1 MVRGLVAD
9 RTGLTGNYDF
19 ELLAS
24 WDVPANPAEGRPE
37 PRIINPEGPSIFV
50 AVRQQLG
57 LRLAARKIE
66 VEMVTIDRVE
76 RAASN

>member
-1 MVRGLVAD
+1 V
-9 RTGLTGNYDF
+9 
-19 ELLAS
+19 
-24 WDVPANPAEGRPE
+24 EGRPE
-37 PRIINPEGPSIFV
+37 PRTINPDAPSIFV

-57 LRLAARKIE
+57 LRLEARKIE

>member
-1 MVRGLVAD
+1 MAD
-9 RTGLTGNYDF
+9 RTGLTGNYDL
-19 ELLAS
+19 ELIAS
-24 WDVPANPAEGRPE
+24 LEVPANPAEGRPE
-37 PRIINPEGPSIFV
+37 RRIINPDAPSIFV

-57 LRLAARKIE
+57 LRLEARKIE